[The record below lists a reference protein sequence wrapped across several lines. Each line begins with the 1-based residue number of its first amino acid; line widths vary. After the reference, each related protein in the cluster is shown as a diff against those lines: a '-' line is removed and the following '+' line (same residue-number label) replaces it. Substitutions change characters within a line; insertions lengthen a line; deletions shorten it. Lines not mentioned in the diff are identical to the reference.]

1 MMFTM
6 QTISSLYSDSIKK
19 KLEDIFLR
27 KTDKVI
33 SLLTY
38 IDGQILA
45 QFDKYDSRRYLLN

>member
-1 MMFTM
+1 MFTM